1 MKKVPSKL
9 DAHVENLAKWFS
21 EEKLTLAQA
30 VQRLASVGVK
40 VSPSRLS
47 DWWAGYQEQELH
59 AEAEARLYADLAT
72 GSRIAREVGEMAAAA
87 PTDVSTLVKLMERLI
102 LQISV
107 RGEMPAQMKVLPALV
122 RTALEGIR
130 MQLLERKVSVDE
142 GKLELLQAKAAKAE
156 EAERVVGDP
165 TMTPEEKQA
174 QIHAIFGMT

>member
-9 DAHVENLAKWFS
+9 DGHEADLARWFR
-21 EEKLTLAQA
+21 EEKLSLAQA
-30 VQRLASVGVK
+30 VQRLAAAGVT
-40 VSPSRLS
+40 VSASRLS
-47 DWWAGYQEQELH
+47 DWWAGYQEREMQ
-59 AEAEARLYADLAT
+59 ADAEARLFADVAT
-72 GSRIAREVGEMAAAA
+72 GSRIAREIGEMAAAA

-107 RGEMPAQMKVLPALV
+107 RGELPAQTKVLPQLV

-165 TMTPEEKQA
+165 TTTPEEKQ
-174 QIHAIFGMT
+174 QKIRAIFGMT